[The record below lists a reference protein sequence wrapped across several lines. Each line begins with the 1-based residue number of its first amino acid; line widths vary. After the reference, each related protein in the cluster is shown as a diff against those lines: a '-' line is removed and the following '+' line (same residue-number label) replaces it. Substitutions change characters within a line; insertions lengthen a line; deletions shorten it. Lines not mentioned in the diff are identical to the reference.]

1 MKKTTSYH
9 FYEAQ
14 KTNLEEIFQILYE
27 FEKEAPSLQ
36 YPNIDR
42 TKMKNTLMY
51 FMDKGKI
58 ILIKNLDTDKI
69 VGIAIFIFS
78 EYLWSREQLLQI
90 QTIYILKEYRTFK
103 LFNQTMNIIK
113 QQAKNRPIHM
123 TISTKLMADK
133 LMERYGFEQLGGLWR
148 LPNV

>member
-1 MKKTTSYH
+1 MEKTASYH

-42 TKMKNTLMY
+42 TKMKNTLMM
-51 FMDKGKI
+51 FMDKGKV

-90 QTIYILKEYRTFK
+90 QTIYILKEYRTYK

-133 LMERYGFEQLGGLWR
+133 LM
-148 LPNV
+148 

>member
-9 FYEAQ
+9 FYDAQ

-58 ILIKNLDTDKI
+58 ILIKNLDEDKI
-69 VGIAIFIFS
+69 IGIAIFIFT
-78 EYLWSREQLLQI
+78 EYQWSREQLLSI
-90 QTIYILKEYRTFK
+90 QTIYILPEYRSFK
-103 LFNQTMNIIK
+103 LFNQIMDIIK
-113 QQAKNRPIHM
+113 KQAKNRTINFPI
-123 TISTKLMADK
+123 SSRLMADK

>member
-1 MKKTTSYH
+1 MEKTASYH

-42 TKMKNTLMY
+42 TKMKNTLMM
-51 FMDKGKI
+51 FMDKGKV

-69 VGIAIFIFS
+69 VCIAIFIFS

-90 QTIYILKEYRTFK
+90 QTIYILKEYRTYK

>member
-1 MKKTTSYH
+1 MEKTASYH

-42 TKMKNTLMY
+42 TKMKNTLMM
-51 FMDKGKI
+51 FMDKGKV

-133 LMERYGFEQLGGLWR
+133 LMERYGFELLGGLWR
-148 LPNV
+148 LQNV